1 MQKNR
6 RNYKNNGGNT
16 MKRKNEELQL
26 SDYQKYID
34 KLEKKI
40 VNQDYKT
47 VARSQIN
54 SRKTSNRSLDFMYI
68 WRLRGKIGG

>member
-1 MQKNR
+1 
-6 RNYKNNGGNT
+6 
-16 MKRKNEELQL
+16 MKRKNDELQL
-26 SDYQKYID
+26 SDFQKYID

-47 VARSQIN
+47 VARNQIN
-54 SRKTSNRSLDFMYI
+54 SKKTSNRSLDFMYI

>member
-1 MQKNR
+1 
-6 RNYKNNGGNT
+6 
-16 MKRKNEELQL
+16 MKRKNDELQL
-26 SDYQKYID
+26 SDFQKYID

-47 VARSQIN
+47 VARNQIN

-68 WRLRGKIGG
+68 WRLRGKIDG

>member
-1 MQKNR
+1 
-6 RNYKNNGGNT
+6 
-16 MKRKNEELQL
+16 MKRKNDELQL
-26 SDYQKYID
+26 SDFQKYID

-40 VNQDYKT
+40 VIQDYKT
-47 VARSQIN
+47 VARNQIN

>member
-1 MQKNR
+1 
-6 RNYKNNGGNT
+6 
-16 MKRKNEELQL
+16 MKRNNDELQL
-26 SDYQKYID
+26 SDFQKYID

-47 VARSQIN
+47 VARNQIN

>member
-1 MQKNR
+1 
-6 RNYKNNGGNT
+6 

-26 SDYQKYID
+26 SDFQKYID

-47 VARSQIN
+47 VARNQIN

>member
-6 RNYKNNGGNT
+6 RNYKINGGNT

-54 SRKTSNRSLDFMYI
+54 SRKISNRSLNFMYI
-68 WRLRGKIGG
+68 WHIRRKIGG

>member
-1 MQKNR
+1 
-6 RNYKNNGGNT
+6 
-16 MKRKNEELQL
+16 MKRKNDELQL
-26 SDYQKYID
+26 SDFQKCID

-47 VARSQIN
+47 VARNQIN
-54 SRKTSNRSLDFMYI
+54 SRKTSNHSLDFMYI

>member
-1 MQKNR
+1 MKSKND
-6 RNYKNNGGNT
+6 
-16 MKRKNEELQL
+16 ELQL
-26 SDYQKYID
+26 SDFQKYID

-47 VARSQIN
+47 VARNQIN
-54 SRKTSNRSLDFMYI
+54 SRKTSNHSLDFMYI

>member
-1 MQKNR
+1 
-6 RNYKNNGGNT
+6 
-16 MKRKNEELQL
+16 MKRKNDELQL
-26 SDYQKYID
+26 SDFQKYMD

-47 VARSQIN
+47 VARNQIN

>member
-1 MQKNR
+1 
-6 RNYKNNGGNT
+6 
-16 MKRKNEELQL
+16 MKRKNDELQL
-26 SDYQKYID
+26 SDFQKYIY

-47 VARSQIN
+47 VARNQIN
-54 SRKTSNRSLDFMYI
+54 SRKTSNHSLDFMYI

>member
-6 RNYKNNGGNT
+6 RNYKINGGNT

-26 SDYQKYID
+26 SDYQKHID

-54 SRKTSNRSLDFMYI
+54 SRKISNRSLNFMYI

>member
-1 MQKNR
+1 
-6 RNYKNNGGNT
+6 
-16 MKRKNEELQL
+16 MKRKNDELQL
-26 SDYQKYID
+26 SDFQKYID

-47 VARSQIN
+47 VARNQIN

-68 WRLRGKIGG
+68 RRLRGKIGG

>member
-1 MQKNR
+1 
-6 RNYKNNGGNT
+6 

-54 SRKTSNRSLDFMYI
+54 SRKISNRSLNFMYI
-68 WRLRGKIGG
+68 WRLRGKFGG

>member
-1 MQKNR
+1 
-6 RNYKNNGGNT
+6 
-16 MKRKNEELQL
+16 MKRKNDELQL
-26 SDYQKYID
+26 SDFQKYID

-47 VARSQIN
+47 LARNQIN

>member
-1 MQKNR
+1 
-6 RNYKNNGGNT
+6 
-16 MKRKNEELQL
+16 MKRKNDELQL
-26 SDYQKYID
+26 SDFQKYID

-47 VARSQIN
+47 VARNQIN
-54 SRKTSNRSLDFMYI
+54 SRKTSDRSLDFMYI

>member
-1 MQKNR
+1 
-6 RNYKNNGGNT
+6 

-47 VARSQIN
+47 VARSLIN
-54 SRKTSNRSLDFMYI
+54 SRKISNRSLDFMYI

>member
-1 MQKNR
+1 
-6 RNYKNNGGNT
+6 
-16 MKRKNEELQL
+16 MKRKNDELQL
-26 SDYQKYID
+26 SDFQKYID

-40 VNQDYKT
+40 VNQDYKK
-47 VARSQIN
+47 VARNQIN

>member
-1 MQKNR
+1 
-6 RNYKNNGGNT
+6 
-16 MKRKNEELQL
+16 MKRKNDELQL
-26 SDYQKYID
+26 SDFQKYID

-40 VNQDYKT
+40 VNQNYKT
-47 VARSQIN
+47 VARNQIN

>member
-1 MQKNR
+1 
-6 RNYKNNGGNT
+6 
-16 MKRKNEELQL
+16 MKRKNDELQL
-26 SDYQKYID
+26 SDFQKYMD

-47 VARSQIN
+47 VARNQIN

-68 WRLRGKIGG
+68 WRLRGKIGV

>member
-54 SRKTSNRSLDFMYI
+54 SRKISNRSLNFMYI
-68 WRLRGKIGG
+68 LRLRGKIGG

>member
-40 VNQDYKT
+40 VSQDYKT

-54 SRKTSNRSLDFMYI
+54 SRKISNRSLNFMYI

>member
-1 MQKNR
+1 
-6 RNYKNNGGNT
+6 
-16 MKRKNEELQL
+16 MKRKNDELQL
-26 SDYQKYID
+26 SDFQKYID

-47 VARSQIN
+47 VARNQIN
-54 SRKTSNRSLDFMYI
+54 SRKTSNHSLDFMYI

>member
-1 MQKNR
+1 
-6 RNYKNNGGNT
+6 
-16 MKRKNEELQL
+16 MKRKNDELQL
-26 SDYQKYID
+26 SDFQKYID

-47 VARSQIN
+47 VARNQIN
-54 SRKTSNRSLDFMYI
+54 SRTTSNRSLDFMYI

>member
-1 MQKNR
+1 
-6 RNYKNNGGNT
+6 
-16 MKRKNEELQL
+16 MKRKNDELQL
-26 SDYQKYID
+26 SDFQKYID

-47 VARSQIN
+47 VARNQIN
-54 SRKTSNRSLDFMYI
+54 SRKSSNRSLDFMYI

>member
-1 MQKNR
+1 
-6 RNYKNNGGNT
+6 
-16 MKRKNEELQL
+16 MKRKNDELQL
-26 SDYQKYID
+26 SDFQKYID

-47 VARSQIN
+47 VARNQIN
-54 SRKTSNRSLDFMYI
+54 SRKTSNRSLDFRYI

>member
-1 MQKNR
+1 
-6 RNYKNNGGNT
+6 
-16 MKRKNEELQL
+16 MKRKNDELQL
-26 SDYQKYID
+26 SDFKKYID

-47 VARSQIN
+47 VARNQIN

>member
-1 MQKNR
+1 
-6 RNYKNNGGNT
+6 
-16 MKRKNEELQL
+16 MKRKNDELKL
-26 SDYQKYID
+26 SDFQKYTD

-47 VARSQIN
+47 VARNQIN

>member
-1 MQKNR
+1 
-6 RNYKNNGGNT
+6 
-16 MKRKNEELQL
+16 MKRKNDELQL
-26 SDYQKYID
+26 SDFQKYID

-40 VNQDYKT
+40 INQDYKT
-47 VARSQIN
+47 VARNQIN